1 MSHNK
6 ITWDSIRAEVI
17 ADPQVKAEYDALESE
32 FDLARRVIALRKA
45 SGLNQRDFTARVGIK
60 QPQLARLE
68 SGKQMPKLD
77 TLSKIASGAG
87 YEIEIHFVP
96 KQNRQIKEVE
106 PLRIS
111 IIDSVT
117 ES

>member
-1 MSHNK
+1 MNHKK
-6 ITWDSIRAEVI
+6 ITWDSIRSEVL
-17 ADPQVKAEYDALESE
+17 ADPEVKAEYDALESE

-45 SGLNQRDFTARVGIK
+45 SGLNQRDFAARVGIK

-68 SGKQMPKLD
+68 SGKQMPKLE

-87 YEIEIHFVP
+87 YEIEIHFVSIQD
-96 KQNRQIKEVE
+96 KQVQEVE

-111 IIDSVT
+111 ITNPITDS
-117 ES
+117 

>member
-1 MSHNK
+1 MNHKK
-6 ITWDSIRAEVI
+6 ITWDSIRSEVL
-17 ADPQVKAEYDALESE
+17 ADPEVKAEYDALESE
-32 FDLARRVIALRKA
+32 FDLARKVIALRKA
-45 SGLNQRDFTARVGIK
+45 SGLNQRDFAERVGIK

-96 KQNRQIKEVE
+96 KQDKQTNKVE

-111 IIDSVT
+111 ITDSIT
-117 ES
+117 NP

>member
-1 MSHNK
+1 MSQKK
-6 ITWDSIRAEVI
+6 ITWDSIRSGVLANPE
-17 ADPQVKAEYDALESE
+17 VKAEYDALESE

-45 SGLNQRDFTARVGIK
+45 SGLNQRDFAARVGIK

-68 SGKQMPKLD
+68 SGKQIPKLD

-96 KQNRQIKEVE
+96 IQNEQTQKVE

-111 IIDSVT
+111 ITDSIT
-117 ES
+117 DL